1 MATVSDEQVQAQATA
16 WAKAHRKAFA
26 REFTDLERFPGEV
39 DPVAVFMAGSPG
51 AGKTEA
57 SKAMAKEVG
66 SFLRIDPDE
75 FRVKVP
81 GYEGANSWL
90 VQPAVS
96 LLVEAILDCAFKQKQ
111 TFLLDGTLSSQ
122 AVAERNVQRAV
133 DKGRSVQIIY
143 VYQDPKLAWAFVQAR
158 EMLEGRRIPPDRFV
172 HQFFESR
179 KVVEQLKVKFGK
191 AIKVDV
197 ILKDIDGAKGKFHG
211 NVSDLASVAPLR
223 HSEEDV
229 RRLVTLPEGG

>member
-1 MATVSDEQVQAQATA
+1 MHCEVPEGDKKGSYPHRIDRLHRSGNTQNIDHALQVICEHLQAHLG
-16 WAKAHRKAFA
+16 AHVDQPA
-26 REFTDLERFPGEV
+26 REE
-39 DPVAVFMAGSPG
+39 
-51 AGKTEA
+51 
-57 SKAMAKEVG
+57 

-75 FRVKVP
+75 FRAKVP
-81 GYEGANSWL
+81 GYDGANSWL
-90 VQPAVS
+90 VQPAAS

-111 TFLLDGTLSSQ
+111 TFLLDGSLSSQ
-122 AVAERNVQRAV
+122 TVAERNVQRAV

-143 VYQDPKLAWAFVQAR
+143 VYQDPTLAWAFVRAR
-158 EMLEGRRIPPDRFV
+158 EMLKGRRIPPDRFV